1 VGRFLLALPEGEIVT
16 GVTSLDNQLFV
27 LRANSS
33 QQEQVEIY
41 DINTCRLLRCVTVPG
56 LGNTD
61 DIVACG
67 HHRCAYISDQS
78 HDSIHRLALPDA
90 TIAQWPVDETPAGL
104 SVTNRHGLLVTCW
117 KVRKIKEFSTDGQLL
132 HVLTL
137 PEDVLSPSHAIQ
149 LSSGQLIV
157 SHGVAATHL
166 HRVCLIG
173 SDDTV
178 VKSFGGPKGSGI
190 HNMNMP
196 YHLAVD
202 GNGFVFVGDLTNGRV
217 LLLSPQ
223 LSYVRE
229 VVSHKHLR
237 WSPRRVHLDS
247 MRGRLYVTVSG
258 GRRMAGRVLVVSLY

>member
-1 VGRFLLALPEGEIVT
+1 MGRFLLALPEGEMVT
-16 GVTSLDNQLFV
+16 GVTSLDNHLFV
-27 LRANSS
+27 LRAKSS
-33 QQEQVEIY
+33 QQDQVEIY

-61 DIVACG
+61 DMVACG

-90 TIAQWPVDETPAGL
+90 TIVQWPVDETPAGL
-104 SVTNRHGLLVTCW
+104 SVSNRHRLLVSCW
-117 KVRKIKEFSTDGQLL
+117 KVRKIKEFSTDGELL
-132 HVLTL
+132 HVLCLTQ
-137 PEDVLSPSHAIQ
+137 DVLSPLHAIQ

-173 SDDTV
+173 TDNHV
-178 VKSFGGPKGSGI
+178 VKSFGGPKGSGV
-190 HNMNMP
+190 HHMNMP

-202 GNGFVFVGDLTNGRV
+202 GNGFVFVADLANGRV

-223 LSYVRE
+223 LTYVRE
-229 VVSHKHLR
+229 VVSHKQLR
-237 WSPRRVHLDS
+237 WSPRGVHLDS
-247 MRGRLYVTVSG
+247 TRGRLYVTVG
-258 GRRMAGRVLVVSLY
+258 VGRVMVVSLY